1 MATHDRY
8 ETDVLKQLKRIADAL
23 EHIDRHMPRIP
34 EANIDTDSVTVTLFN
49 QQNKED

>member
-8 ETDVLKQLKRIADAL
+8 ETDILKQLKRIADAL
-23 EHIDRHMPRIP
+23 EHIDRHMPHIP
-34 EANIDTDSVTVTLFN
+34 EANIDTDSVEVTLFN

>member
-8 ETDVLKQLKRIADAL
+8 ETDILKQLKRIAFAL
-23 EHIDRHMPRIP
+23 EYIGRGMPHIP
-34 EANIDTDSVTVTLFN
+34 EANIDTDGVEVTLFN